1 MFHSFHG
8 PDELNKLASLQYTG
22 LHTGSGRWG
31 GGGGGGVDPESR
43 TNFSKFP
50 NHVLCSRYFPNHVLW
65 ENVF

>member
-8 PDELNKLASLQYTG
+8 PDELNKLASLQYMG
-22 LHTGSGRWG
+22 LHTGSGR
-31 GGGGGGVDPESR
+31 GGGVDPESR

-50 NHVLCSRYFPNHVLW
+50 NHVVCSRYFLNHVLL